1 MPSQKLFRWLLN
13 MINDHQNCMKGYKT
27 STSCKNVGLG
37 ADKSEQYSGVR
48 LAMEVIYKMDIAK
61 FGPVRL
67 LNLPDRFN
75 SMDYNS
81 MENFNEDLK

>member
-1 MPSQKLFRWLLN
+1 
-13 MINDHQNCMKGYKT
+13 
-27 STSCKNVGLG
+27 
-37 ADKSEQYSGVR
+37 
-48 LAMEVIYKMDIAK
+48 MEVIYKMDIAK

-67 LNLPDRFN
+67 LSLPDRFN